1 MADLLLKNEAYQII
15 GAAFDVY
22 NELGNGYLEA
32 VYQEAM
38 EHELRLRDVP
48 FTPQAKLR
56 IRYKDVL
63 LNKYYVADLICYA
76 SILVELKSAE
86 SLTCIDEAHVIN
98 SLKATGLRVGM
109 LVNFGARDELKY
121 KRFAY

>member
-1 MADLLLKNEAYQII
+1 MADLILKNEVYQIV

-38 EHELRLRDVP
+38 EYELQLRGVP
-48 FTPQAKLR
+48 FVSQAKLQ

-63 LNKYYVADLICYA
+63 LSKYYVADLICY
-76 SILVELKSAE
+76 SSVLVELKSAE
-86 SLTCIDEAHVIN
+86 SLTNVDEAQVIN
-98 SLKATGLRVGM
+98 SLKATGLKVG
-109 LVNFGARDELKY
+109 LLANFGAKDDLKY
-121 KRFAY
+121 KRLVY